1 MNENEKVRIE
11 STGDGKITVGG
22 VLTDSQREALGSITP
37 SADDILKN
45 MEEYNQELEE
55 TYGSP
60 EAVDPPKVPKTR
72 VPKASGK
79 RRKSKEINKE
89 KRIKKENKMDLD
101 KELENMEAKMNASK
115 AAEKTETEEVEVP
128 MDMKGQIMELLK
140 GSPDAPTDQQIAQWK
155 ANFGQNAVHVMA
167 LGEGDVY
174 IFTHLKRGQW
184 KKIQE
189 MMAKIQESGQGKDI
203 EDELKEKVLQHC
215 CLWPKLSV
223 EFFYNSRAGVA
234 DSLYQVILL
243 NSYFLSPQ
251 QAMLL
256 TTQL

>member
-1 MNENEKVRIE
+1 MNEREKVKIN
-11 STGDGKITVGG
+11 STGDGKIAVGG
-22 VLTDSQREALGSITP
+22 VLNDSQREALGTITP
-37 SADDILKN
+37 SADDILNN

-55 TYGSP
+55 SYGSP
-60 EAVDPPKVPKTR
+60 EDVDPPKVPKTR

-79 RRKSKEINKE
+79 RRRSKEINKE
-89 KRIKKENKMDLD
+89 NRKKKEKKMDLD
-101 KELENMEAKMNASK
+101 KELESMEAKMNSS
-115 AAEKTETEEVEVP
+115 AEENVTEDTGAP
-128 MDMKGQIMELLK
+128 LDMKGQILELLK
-140 GSPDAPTDQQIAQWK
+140 DSPDAPTEQQIAQWK
-155 ANFGQNAVHVMA
+155 ATYGRNAVHVMA

-189 MMAKIQESGQGKDI
+189 MMSKIQESGQGKDI

-234 DSLYQVILL
+234 DSLYQVVLL